1 MCTLIALVGVV
12 PGTPV
17 VLAANRDEMY
27 ERPSRAPALLAPGLV
42 GGLDLRSGGSW
53 LAIAR
58 DGRFAGVTN
67 QREAVREV
75 APRSRGELVVALAQR
90 PDRAA
95 MRAYVEALDAT
106 QYASGNLLFG
116 DASGVDVAYVRR
128 AGTLELAPLGRGVH
142 VLTNDRIG
150 SPAFPKAD
158 HAATRIASLLAD
170 GADVA
175 WPALRAAL
183 PGILGDHATPPPDRI
198 PPLPD
203 GSMIPP
209 ELAATLQA
217 LCIHTPFY
225 GTRSATLAAIGGG
238 GTEALLWADG
248 PPCTTPFVDAMPRYR

>member
-1 MCTLIALVGVV
+1 VCTLIALVGVV
-12 PGTPV
+12 PGTPI

-27 ERPSRAPALLAPGLV
+27 ERPSRAPALLAPDLV

-75 APRSRGELVVALAQR
+75 APRSRGELVVALAQER
-90 PDRAA
+90 DRAA
-95 MRAYVEALDAT
+95 MRAYVARLDAT

-128 AGTLELAPLGRGVH
+128 AGTVEIAPLGRGVH

-150 SPAFPKAD
+150 SPEFPKAD
-158 HAATRIASLLAD
+158 HAAARIASLGGEL
-170 GADVA
+170 A

-183 PGILGDHATPPPDRI
+183 PAILGDHATPPPERI

-203 GSMIPP
+203 GSLIPP

-225 GTRSATLAAIGGG
+225 GTRSATLAAIGAG

-248 PPCTTPFVDAMPRYR
+248 PPCTTPFVDATPLYG